1 MHPIGMS
8 TLANR
13 ERCLRELTD
22 ARIASDAVFAR
33 LSPEAIYARPIAERH
48 RLIFYLGHLE
58 AFDANLLRHAV
69 DVPSERPEWDRL
81 FARGIDPIDGDL
93 PTDVPDDWPRPDEVV
108 AYNRR
113 IRDAID
119 AALAGDAAW
128 RHDYLADGR
137 LADAAIEHR
146 LMHVETLAY
155 LLHQLP
161 VGDVTPGAEPAAAA
175 AAPPA
180 HRRVAIPAGRVT
192 LGIADGFG
200 WDNELGEHPVDVA
213 AFAIDAYPVTNADFA
228 AFVEAGGYDDRALWT
243 DADWAW
249 RTAAAVDAPRFWR
262 RQDGAWWLRRLA
274 GEVPLPADEPVY
286 VSHAEAAAYARWRG
300 GRLPTEAEWHR
311 AAFGAPDGTER
322 RYPWGDAPPDS
333 SRGNFDLARD
343 DVTPVTAHPAGAS
356 AWGVHDLVGNGWEWT
371 STPFAPL
378 PGFAA
383 APYYPGYSADFFD
396 GRHFVMKGG
405 SPRTAARFLRRSFR
419 NWFQPHYPFVYATF
433 RLVED

>member
-1 MHPIGMS
+1 MTTSAH
-8 TLANR
+8 R
-13 ERCLRELTD
+13 DRCLRELAT
-22 ARIASDAVFAR
+22 ARAASDAVFAR
-33 LSPEAIYARPIAERH
+33 LAPEAIWTRPIAERH
-48 RLIFYLGHLE
+48 RLVFYLGHLE
-58 AFDANLLRHAV
+58 AFDANLFRHAV
-69 DVPSERPEWDRL
+69 DVPADTPAWDRL
-81 FARGIDPIDGDL
+81 FARGIDPIDGDV
-93 PTDVPDDWPRPDEVV
+93 PTDTPADWPRLEEIA
-108 AYNRR
+108 AYGRR
-113 IRDAID
+113 IRGAID
-119 AALAGDAAW
+119 GALAGDGAW

-161 VGDVTPGAEPAAAA
+161 LGQVAPAAD

-180 HRRVAIPAGRVT
+180 ATAPPTAAHRVAIPAGRVT
-192 LGIADGFG
+192 LGLAGGFG

-213 AFAIDAYPVTNADFA
+213 GFAIDPYPVTNADFA
-228 AFVEAGGYDDRALWT
+228 AFVDAGGYDDRALWT

-249 RTAAAVDAPRFWR
+249 RTADGTGAPRFWR
-262 RQDGAWWLRRLA
+262 RKGGAWWLRRLA
-274 GEVPLPADEPVY
+274 DEVPLPPDAPVY
-286 VSHAEAAAYARWRG
+286 VAHAEAAAYARWRG

-311 AAFGAPDGTER
+311 AAYGAPDGTER
-322 RYPWGDAPPDS
+322 AYPWGDAPPDP

-343 DVTPVTAHPAGAS
+343 DVTAVTAHPAGAS